1 MKDGGYSEKLEREM
15 NMEFTKAGVLAEVNQ
30 ALDNGLITEE
40 QLLNELLLGMTNV
53 ELKDNWEWI
62 KRNWD
67 IEDEDLD

>member
-1 MKDGGYSEKLEREM
+1 
-15 NMEFTKAGVLAEVNQ
+15 MEFTKAGVLAEVNQ

-53 ELKDNWEWI
+53 ELKDNWEWV

-67 IEDEDLD
+67 IDDEDLD

>member
-53 ELKDNWEWI
+53 ELKDNWEWV

-67 IEDEDLD
+67 IDDEDLD